1 MPEHSAEPGRHAILD
16 ATGNFVKGF
25 LSAMSNPAASGAAPS
40 PSAVPDTL
48 LDAIEIIV
56 GGRNLDA
63 PTAQALGLVDGI
75 ATAAQSAVEVAAQ
88 LAREYILTGNGPLA
102 EAFARRQA
110 ALSQWAAPQPGLSRA
125 EVEAHPRVARL
136 LAQARAVGREKA
148 VQRALDCVFFGLE
161 QGYAA
166 GLRHEASVFAEA
178 VADPEGGQ
186 AGIQAFLDK
195 KSAPLPPRPLIM
207 AGSSEEQALLERGE
221 LLPVGTPFYPG
232 LTPLPKY
239 QYAQGII
246 KSPTTGAALHGEPK
260 DVEQHFI
267 VPVPTPSP
275 AEVLVYVLVS
285 EVNFNDIWA
294 LTGIPISVMDDHD
307 QDFHITGSG
316 GIGLIVAMGSEVKR
330 EGRLQ
335 VGDLVSIYSGQN
347 DLFSP
352 LVGLDP
358 MFADFGIQGYQEPNG
373 SHGQFLLVQPP
384 QLHHKLEDLTI
395 EAAGSYMLN
404 LGTIYRALFTT
415 LKVAPGKRLFVEGAA
430 TGTGFEAL
438 KVGVRNNVKVTGLVS
453 SAERAEVV
461 RQHGATGVINRRAP
475 ELEPC
480 FTKVPEDPAQWAAWE
495 AAGEPLL
502 ATFRAQNAGHLADYA
517 VSHAGERSFPRSFQ
531 LLAPGGTL
539 TFYGASSGYHFTFMG
554 KSGVAAPSDML
565 QRVGLRAGQSVL
577 VYYGISED
585 IVDETGIEIIEAVRE
600 AHARVVV
607 ATQTDAQKEFV
618 ASLGFGDAVRGLVSI
633 EDLRRR
639 YGADFVWPTTMPA
652 FPDPKA
658 DTEAFKEAVRLFNEI
673 NFKPFAA
680 AVGRLLAAPD
690 NPRGYPDM
698 IFERAGQDTLGISTT
713 LVKPYTGRVVYAED
727 MSGRRY
733 SFYAPQVWMR
743 QRRIDMPTASIWGT
757 HLNNAYEIVAM
768 NDAVAAGLLEVTP
781 PVVVEWADLPEAHQA
796 MWDNRHAGA
805 TYVVNHALPRLGLKT
820 RAELFEAWAA
830 QSAEAMTEDD
840 AATIFR

>member
-1 MPEHSAEPGRHAILD
+1 
-16 ATGNFVKGF
+16 
-25 LSAMSNPAASGAAPS
+25 MSNPSASAAAAAPT
-40 PSAVPDTL
+40 AVPDTL
-48 LDAIEIIV
+48 LDAIEILV

-63 PTAQALGLVDGI
+63 QTAQSLGLVDEL
-75 ATAAQSAVEVAAQ
+75 AMDAHSAVEVAAR
-88 LAREYILTGNGPLA
+88 LAREYILTGGGPLA
-102 EAFARRQA
+102 EAFARRRA
-110 ALSQWAAPQPGLSRA
+110 ALERWAAPQTGLSRT

-148 VQRALDCVFFGLE
+148 VRRVLDCLFFGLE
-161 QGYAA
+161 HGYAA
-166 GLRHEASVFAEA
+166 GLKHEAQVFAEA

-207 AGSSEEQALLERGE
+207 VGSPEEKALLERGE
-221 LLPVGTPFYPG
+221 LLPIGTPFYPG
-232 LTPLPKY
+232 LTPIPKY
-239 QYAQGII
+239 QYAQGLI
-246 KSPTTGAALHGEPK
+246 KDPVTGAAVHGDPK
-260 DVEQHFI
+260 DVEKHFI
-267 VPVPTPSP
+267 VPVPEPRP
-275 AEVLVYVLVS
+275 AEALVYVLAS

-316 GIGLIVAMGSEVKR
+316 GVGLIVALGSEVKR

-384 QLHHKLEDLTI
+384 QLHHKLEDLTL

-415 LKVAPGKRLFVEGAA
+415 LKIEPGKRMFVEGAA
-430 TGTGFEAL
+430 TGTGFEAV

-453 SAERAEVV
+453 STERAAFVK
-461 RQHGATGVINRRAP
+461 RHGATGVINRRAP
-475 ELEPC
+475 ELADC
-480 FTKVPEDPAQWAAWE
+480 FTKVPEDPAQWADWE
-495 AAGEPLL
+495 AAGKPLL
-502 ATFRAQNAGHLADYA
+502 DAFRAQNDGQLADY
-517 VSHAGERSFPRSFQ
+517 VISHAGERAFPRSFQ
-531 LLAPGGTL
+531 LLGPGGTL

-554 KSGVAAPSDML
+554 KPGAAAPAEML

-577 VYYGISED
+577 VYYGVGED
-585 IVDETGIEIIEAVRE
+585 LVDETGIEIIEAVRE

-607 ATQTDAQKEFV
+607 ATRTDGQKEFV
-618 ASLGFGDAVRGLVSI
+618 ASLGFGDAVRGIVSI
-633 EDLRRR
+633 EDIQRR
-639 YGADFVWPTTMPA
+639 YGADFVWPETMPA
-652 FPDPKA
+652 LPDPKA
-658 DTEAFKEAVRLFNEI
+658 QTAAFKEAVRLFTEI
-673 NFKPFAA
+673 TFKPFAA
-680 AVGRLLAAPD
+680 SVGRLLAAPD

-698 IFERAGQDTLGISTT
+698 IVERAGQDTLGVSTM
-713 LVKPYTGRVVYAED
+713 LVKPYTGRVVYTEEMA
-727 MSGRRY
+727 GRRY

-743 QRRIDMPTASIWGT
+743 QRRIDMPTANIWGT

-768 NDAVAAGLLEVTP
+768 NDAVAAGLLDVTP
-781 PVVVEWADLPEAHQA
+781 PVVVAWDELPEAHQA
-796 MWDNRHAGA
+796 MWDNRHAGV

-820 RAELFEAWAA
+820 KEELFEAWAA
-830 QSAEAMTEDD
+830 QSAGATAADD
-840 AATIFR
+840 ASAIFR

>member
-1 MPEHSAEPGRHAILD
+1 
-16 ATGNFVKGF
+16 
-25 LSAMSNPAASGAAPS
+25 MSNASASGAA
-40 PSAVPDTL
+40 SAATAAPETL

-63 PTAQALGLVDGI
+63 QAAKRLGLVDDI
-75 ATAAQSAVEVAAQ
+75 APGAQAAVEVAAR
-88 LAREYILTGNGPLA
+88 LAREYILTGAGPLA
-102 EAFARRQA
+102 DAFARRQA
-110 ALSQWAAPQPGLSRA
+110 AGQAWAAPQNGLSRA

-148 VQRALDCVFFGLE
+148 VRRALDCLFFGLE

-166 GLRHEASVFAEA
+166 GLKHEAQVFAEA

-186 AGIQAFLDK
+186 SGIQAFLDK
-195 KSAPLPPRPLIM
+195 RSAPLPPRPLIM
-207 AGSSEEQALLERGE
+207 AGSPEERALLERGE
-221 LLPVGTPFYPG
+221 LLPIGTPFYPG

-239 QYAQGII
+239 QYAQGVI
-246 KSPTTGAALHGEPK
+246 KDPSTGAAVHGDPK
-260 DVEQHFI
+260 DVERHFI
-267 VPVPTPSP
+267 VPVPEPSP
-275 AEVLVYVLVS
+275 AEALVYVLVS

-316 GIGLIVAMGSEVKR
+316 GIGLVVALGSEVKR

-335 VGDLVSIYSGQN
+335 TGDLVSIYSGQN
-347 DLFSP
+347 NLFSP

-373 SHGQFLLVQPP
+373 SHGQFLLAQPP

-430 TGTGFEAL
+430 TGTGFEAV
-438 KVGVRNNVKVTGLVS
+438 KVAVRNNVKVTGLVS
-453 SAERAEVV
+453 SAERAEFVKS
-461 RQHGATGVINRRAP
+461 HGATGVINRRAP
-475 ELEPC
+475 ELAGC
-480 FTKVPEDPAQWAAWE
+480 FTKVPEDAARWADWE

-502 ATFRAQNAGHLADYA
+502 DAFRAQNDGRLADYA
-517 VSHAGERSFPRSFQ
+517 VSHAGELSFPRSFQ
-531 LLAPGGTL
+531 LLAPGGVL

-554 KSGVAAPSDML
+554 KPGAAAPADML
-565 QRVGLRAGQSVL
+565 QRVGLRAGQSAL
-577 VYYGISED
+577 VYYGVSED
-585 IVDETGIEIIEAVRE
+585 IVDEAGIEIIEAVRE
-600 AHARVVV
+600 ARARVVV
-607 ATQTDAQKEFV
+607 ATRTDGQKEFV
-618 ASLGFGDAVRGLVSI
+618 ASLGFGDAVRGIVSI
-633 EDLRRR
+633 EDIQRR
-639 YGADFVWPTTMPA
+639 YGADFEWPDRMPA
-652 FPDPKA
+652 FPNPKA
-658 DTEAFKEAVRLFNEI
+658 DTDAFKEAVRLFTEI

-680 AVGRLLAAPD
+680 SVGRLLSAPD
-690 NPRGYPDM
+690 NPRGYPDL
-698 IFERAGQDTLGISTT
+698 IFERAGQDTLGVSAT

-768 NDAVAAGLLEVTP
+768 NDAVAAGLLDVTP
-781 PVVVEWADLPEAHQA
+781 PVVVEWLDLPEAHQA
-796 MWDNRHAGA
+796 MWDNRHAGT
-805 TYVVNHALPRLGLKT
+805 TYVVNHALPRLGLRNK
-820 RAELFEAWAA
+820 AELFEAWAA
-830 QSAEAMTEDD
+830 QSAGAAADED
-840 AATIFR
+840 ASVIFR

>member
-1 MPEHSAEPGRHAILD
+1 
-16 ATGNFVKGF
+16 
-25 LSAMSNPAASGAAPS
+25 MSNPAASGTAPAQ
-40 PSAVPDTL
+40 AVISDTL
-48 LDAIEIIV
+48 LDAIEIIL

-63 PTAQALGLVDGI
+63 PTAQALGLVDAI
-75 ATAAQSAVEVAAQ
+75 ATDARSAVEMAAA
-88 LAREYILTGNGPLA
+88 LAREYILTGKGPLA
-102 EAFARRQA
+102 EAFARRKA
-110 ALSQWAAPQPGLSRA
+110 ALSQWVTPQPGLSRA
-125 EVEAHPRVARL
+125 EIENHPRVARL

-148 VQRALDCVFFGLE
+148 ARRALDCVFYGLE
-161 QGYAA
+161 QGYLA
-166 GLRHEASVFAEA
+166 GLKYEAQVFAEA

-186 AGIQAFLDK
+186 SGIQAFLDK

-207 AGSSEEQALLERGE
+207 VGSPEEHALLERGE

-239 QYAQGII
+239 QYAQGLI
-246 KSPTTGAALHGEPK
+246 KDPVTGMPLHGEPK
-260 DVEQHFI
+260 DVEKHFI

-275 AEVLVYVLVS
+275 AEVLVYVLAS

-352 LVGLDP
+352 MVGLDP

-373 SHGQFLLVQPP
+373 SHAQFLLVQPP

-415 LKVAPGKRLFVEGAA
+415 LKVAAGKRLFVEGAA
-430 TGTGFEAL
+430 TGTGFEAV
-438 KVGVRNNVKVTGLVS
+438 KVGVRSGLKVTGLVS

-461 RQHGATGVINRRAP
+461 KRQGAVGVINRRAP
-475 ELEPC
+475 ELEHC

-502 ATFRAQNAGHLADYA
+502 AAFRAQNNGHLADYV

-531 LLAPGGTL
+531 LLAPGGIL

-554 KSGVAAPSDML
+554 KPGAAAPAEMI

-577 VYYGISED
+577 VYYGIDEN

-600 AHARVVV
+600 AHARIVV
-607 ATQTDAQKEFV
+607 ATRTDAQKEFV

-633 EDLRRR
+633 EDLQRRH
-639 YGADFVWPTTMPA
+639 GADFVWPTTMPA
-652 FPDPKA
+652 FPDPRA
-658 DTEAFKEAVRLFNEI
+658 NLAAFKEAVRLFNEI
-673 NFKPFAA
+673 SFKPFAN
-680 AVGRLLAAPD
+680 AVGRWLAASD

-713 LVKPYTGRVVYAED
+713 LVKPYTGRVVYAEE
-727 MSGRRY
+727 MAGRRY

-743 QRRIDMPTASIWGT
+743 QRRIDMPTAHIWGT
-757 HLNNAYEIVAM
+757 HLNNAYEIIAV
-768 NDAVAAGLLEVTP
+768 NDAIAAGLLEVTP
-781 PVVVEWADLPEAHQA
+781 PVVVEWTELSEAHQA

-820 RAELFEAWAA
+820 KAELFEAWAA
-830 QSAEAMTEDD
+830 QSVDTATEDD